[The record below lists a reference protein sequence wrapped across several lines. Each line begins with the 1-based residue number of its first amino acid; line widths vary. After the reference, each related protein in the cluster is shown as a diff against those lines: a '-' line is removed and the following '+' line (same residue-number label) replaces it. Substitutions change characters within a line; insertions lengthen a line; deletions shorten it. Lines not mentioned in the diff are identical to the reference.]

1 MPTKLLT
8 LGLIS
13 DITSRIN
20 SHEDLDTLLSE
31 IMGITRDVLQTE
43 GSSLLLY
50 DKENDQLV
58 FNTTSGLKEESLA
71 HLTVPRGKGIAGMV
85 LETLKPE
92 IVNDAANDP
101 RIFKAIDQ
109 KVGYVTRNLLCVPM
123 VAQGEVQGVLEAVNS
138 LDNRDFNHT
147 DIKILKYLSN
157 LAAIAVK
164 NRLLIDSLNLRANEL
179 NGLFQISQALANIQ
193 SSDEFM
199 DLAVKTISEVLQVD
213 RVSLH
218 FEKIEK
224 KGLPRTKSK
233 GFSDQIHDEDV
244 ETLLFADKADWMFKG
259 YKIITANSP
268 QGMQLTHKGLFQHSM
283 IIFPILKNKE
293 WLGSLLVSDKTSRTR
308 FDEMDIRIL
317 RTLTNQVGEAYTALQ
332 VKIQSERLK
341 NIDRDMQVAAMIQK
355 HSLPIIPKQYSLL
368 EFDTY
373 YQASREIGGDFY
385 DMVVHGKDEV
395 SVIIADVSGKG
406 TPAALFMEFSK
417 TVLQQEVAKTTST
430 SEALFNA
437 NQILQDKSGFL
448 MFVTAMLVRINMTKK
463 ELTYSSAGHNLQIIY
478 RKKHHKIQHLSGKGQ
493 PMGIGKCDFSEHT
506 VSYLPGDLLVLYT
519 DGVTEAMNMKEEL
532 FSEERLES
540 VILSHIND
548 PPEVIRQAIL
558 QKVSEFVGEAEPH
571 DDLSLFIIRLN

>member
-8 LGLIS
+8 LSLIS

-31 IMGITRDVLQTE
+31 IMGITRDVLDTE

-50 DKENDQLV
+50 DKEQDVLV

-92 IVNDAANDP
+92 IVNDAANDT
-101 RIFKAIDQ
+101 RIFKDIDQ
-109 KVGYVTRNLLCVPM
+109 TVGYVTRNLICVPM
-123 VAQGEVQGVLEAVNS
+123 ITQGEVQGVLEAVNS
-138 LDNRDFNHT
+138 LDGRDFNST

-164 NRLLIDSLNLRANEL
+164 NRLLIDNLNLRANEL
-179 NGLFQISQALANIQ
+179 NCLYQISQALANIQ
-193 SSDEFM
+193 NSEEFM

-213 RVSLH
+213 RVSLN
-218 FEKIEK
+218 FDTIEK
-224 KGLPRTKSK
+224 KGLPRSKSK
-233 GFSDQIHDEDV
+233 GFPDQFHDEDV
-244 ETLLFADKADWMFKG
+244 QSVLFADKTDWMFKG
-259 YKIITANSP
+259 YKIITASSP
-268 QGMQLTHKGLFQHSM
+268 QGIILTQKGLFQHSM
-283 IIFPILKNKE
+283 ILLPILKNKV
-293 WLGSLLVSDKTSRTR
+293 WLGSLIVSDKTSRIR
-308 FDEMDIRIL
+308 FDEMDIKIL
-317 RTLTNQVGEAYTALQ
+317 RTLSNQVGEAYTALQ

-355 HSLPIIPKQYSLL
+355 HSLPVIPKQYSLL

-406 TPAALFMEFSK
+406 TPAALFMELSK
-417 TVLQQEVAKTTST
+417 TVLQQEVSKTTST
-430 SEALFNA
+430 KEALYRA
-437 NQILQDKSGFL
+437 NEIIQDKSGFL
-448 MFVTAMLVRINMTKK
+448 MFVTAMLVRINMAKK
-463 ELTYSSAGHNLQIIY
+463 EITYSSAGHNMQIIY

-493 PMGIGKCDFSEHT
+493 PMGIGTCEFSEST
-506 VSYLPGDLLVLYT
+506 ISYQPGDLLVLYT
-519 DGVTEAMNMKEEL
+519 DGVTEAMNVREEL

-540 VILSHIND
+540 VVLSHIND

-558 QKVSEFVGEAEPH
+558 QKVGEFIGDAEPH
-571 DDLSLFIIRLN
+571 DDITMFIIRLN